1 MKTMYYGDATRTFC
15 KGRAPEGLR
24 KLYATVRAGQA
35 MGLQR
40 IRGGI
45 NGKTVHQAILKF
57 FEERGY
63 PTGEKGGR
71 MQGFFHST
79 GHGIGL
85 ELHENP
91 TRVGPVDYTLK
102 AGNVVSVEPGLYYK
116 AIGGVRIEDL
126 VYVTRTGCQVLSGH
140 PKRLE
145 IR

>member
-1 MKTMYYGDATRTFC
+1 
-15 KGRAPEGLR
+15 
-24 KLYATVRAGQA
+24 
-35 MGLQR
+35 MGAR
-40 IRGGI
+40 SS
-45 NGKTVHQAILKF
+45 
-57 FEERGY
+57 
-63 PTGEKGGR
+63 GEQGGR

-85 ELHENP
+85 ELHEKTRINP
-91 TRVGPVDYTLK
+91 NGEPLK

-126 VYVTRTGCQVLSGH
+126 VHITKRGCDVLARY